1 MTVLLVRSH
10 DRELVSAGNR
20 IFEKLRI
27 EEHPFV
33 LFDTQL
39 FVFTTDG
46 YSGSGFD
53 AGVS

>member
-1 MTVLLVRSH
+1 MI
-10 DRELVSAGNR
+10 GNR
-20 IFEKLRI
+20 CLPATVYLKKLRI